1 MMYKNIIYATM
12 VSVLVMSPIV
22 HGYAHAQPD
31 APVIV
36 GGINNNVSGEDIDTS
51 RDITLTVKKKSQNPF
66 DENQSNAPQVEGV
79 EFTLSR
85 VEGVDVFDDEVRQK
99 VMSEYSYTYIKEHNM
114 DISRV
119 TSVKTNDK
127 GVATFAGLRPGLYV
141 LSQGNDTVPEVIML
155 PLASVDGTTFEYDD
169 VIVTKNI
176 PKVTTSQ
183 TPPPTE
189 ETPIKDRTTR
199 QHHTPQTIEESETPD
214 TTNQEHPQENQGEK
228 NTIVLTP
235 QENTGENPGAPNENP
250 SSTPPVALGVDNG
263 GGSPLFPGGPIVN
276 TGGAVAVAA
285 GATGATILGVLLYL
299 LFSGGTGFAGLR
311 LISKNMRKEEE

>member
-1 MMYKNIIYATM
+1 MI
-12 VSVLVMSPIV
+12 SVLVMSPIG
-22 HGYAHAQPD
+22 HSYAQAQSD
-31 APVIV
+31 SPVIV
-36 GGINNNVSGEDIDTS
+36 GGTNSNISGKDIDIS
-51 RDITLTVKKKSQNPF
+51 RDITLTVKKKPQNPF
-66 DENQSNAPQVEGV
+66 DENQNNAPQVKGV

-85 VEGVDVFDDEVRQK
+85 VEGVDVLDDEVRQK
-99 VMSEYSYTYIKEHNM
+99 VMSEYSYAYIQEHNM
-114 DISRV
+114 DMSRV
-119 TSVKTNDK
+119 AFVKTNDK
-127 GVATFAGLRPGLYV
+127 GVATFTGLHPGLYV

-169 VIVTKNI
+169 IIVTKNI

-189 ETPIKDRTTR
+189 ETPIKDTTTR
-199 QHHTPQTIEESETPD
+199 HTPHTIVESETPD
-214 TTNQEHPQENQGEK
+214 TTQEHPQGNQGEK
-228 NTIVLTP
+228 DTIVPTS
-235 QENTGENPGAPNENP
+235 QDNPGAPNENP
-250 SSTPPVALGVDNG
+250 SSTPPVVPGVDNG

-285 GATGATILGVLLYL
+285 GATGATLLGVLLYF

>member
-12 VSVLVMSPIV
+12 ISVLVMSPIG
-22 HGYAHAQPD
+22 HSYAQAQSD
-31 APVIV
+31 SPVIV
-36 GGINNNVSGEDIDTS
+36 GGTNSNISGKDIDIS
-51 RDITLTVKKKSQNPF
+51 RDITLTVKKKPQNPF
-66 DENQSNAPQVEGV
+66 DENQNNAPQVKGV

-85 VEGVDVFDDEVRQK
+85 VEGVDVLDDEVRQK
-99 VMSEYSYTYIKEHNM
+99 VMSEYSYAYIQEHNM

-119 TSVKTNDK
+119 ASVKTNDK

-169 VIVTKNI
+169 IIVTKNI
-176 PKVTTSQ
+176 PKVTTDQ

-189 ETPIKDRTTR
+189 KTPIKDTTTR

-214 TTNQEHPQENQGEK
+214 TTNQERPQENQGEK
-228 NTIVLTP
+228 NTIVPTP
-235 QENTGENPGAPNENP
+235 RYNTGENP
-250 SSTPPVALGVDNG
+250 SSTPPAAPGVDND

-285 GATGATILGVLLYL
+285 GATGATILGVLLYF

-311 LISKNMRKEEE
+311 LISKNMRKEEQ